1 LCCEMPEIMVLCKE
15 GTINSYLSALVV
27 ATNMKK
33 AGEDVAVVFMQEGLA
48 ALVDKKYRYAPGLES
63 YAEDIEKH
71 AAEMGVP
78 SDPFELIKMAKGAGV
93 PLFACYAWMKLLGGK
108 PPRFEIPEGLQK
120 IELKDLVEELR
131 KAKKVI
137 TF

>member
-1 LCCEMPEIMVLCKE
+1 MPETIVICKE
-15 GTINSYLSALVV
+15 GTINTYLSTLIV

-33 AGEDVAVVFMQEGLA
+33 AGEDISVVFMQEGLA
-48 ALVDKKYRYAPGLES
+48 ALVDKKFRYAPGLEG
-63 YAEDIEKH
+63 YAEGIKKN

-78 SDPFELIKMAKGAGV
+78 SDPFELIKMASSAGV

-108 PPRFEIPEGLQK
+108 TPRFDIPEGLQK
-120 IELKDLVEELR
+120 LELKDLLEELG

-137 TF
+137 TL

>member
-1 LCCEMPEIMVLCKE
+1 MPETIVLCKE
-15 GTINSYLSALVV
+15 GTINSYLSALIV

-33 AGEDVAVVFMQEGLA
+33 AGGDISVVFMQEGLA
-48 ALVDKKYRYAPGLES
+48 ALVDKKFRYAPGLEG
-63 YAEDIEKH
+63 YAEDIKKN

-78 SDPFELIKMAKGAGV
+78 SDPFELIKMASSAGV

-108 PPRFEIPEGLQK
+108 TPRFKIPEGLQK
-120 IELKDLVEELR
+120 MELKDLLEELG

-137 TF
+137 TL

>member
-1 LCCEMPEIMVLCKE
+1 MPETIVLCKD
-15 GTINSYLSALVV
+15 GTINSYLSALIV

-33 AGEDVAVVFMQEGLA
+33 AGGDISVVFMQEGLA
-48 ALVDKKYRYAPGLES
+48 ALVDKKFRYAPGLEG
-63 YAEDIEKH
+63 YAEDIKKN

-78 SDPFELIKMAKGAGV
+78 SDPFELIKMASSAGV

-108 PPRFEIPEGLQK
+108 TPRFEIPEGLQK
-120 IELKDLVEELR
+120 LELKDLLQELG

-137 TF
+137 TL

>member
-1 LCCEMPEIMVLCKE
+1 MPETIVICKE
-15 GTINSYLSALVV
+15 GTTNSFLSSLIV

-33 AGEDVAVVFMQEGLA
+33 AGEDISVVFMQEGLA
-48 ALVDKKYRYAPGLES
+48 ALVDKKYRYDPGLEG
-63 YAEDIEKH
+63 YAEDIKKN

-78 SDPFELIKMAKGAGV
+78 SDPFELIKMASSAGV

-108 PPRFEIPEGLQK
+108 PPRFDIPEGLQK
-120 IELKDLVEELR
+120 LELKDLLQELG

-137 TF
+137 TL

>member
-1 LCCEMPEIMVLCKE
+1 MVIKMAETIVLCKD
-15 GTINSYLSALVV
+15 GTINSYLSALIV

-33 AGEDVAVVFMQEGLA
+33 AGEDIAVVFMQEGLA
-48 ALVDKKYRYAPGLES
+48 ALVDKKYRYDPGLEG
-63 YAEDIEKH
+63 YAEDIKKN

-78 SDPFELIKMAKGAGV
+78 SDPYELLKMASGAGV
-93 PLFACYAWMKLLGGK
+93 PLYACYAWMKLLGGK

-120 IELKDLVEELR
+120 LELKDLLEALG

-137 TF
+137 TL